1 MYSLAYAFVVVF
13 LLIALS
19 YNILP
24 LLRINDRDVVQY
36 LLREAHCDPNCTNQD
51 GHTPFSLT
59 RDPIILQELIS
70 NRANL
75 AIFYQRHGKELP
87 AVSVNTFVI
96 GRQGCGKS
104 TLSKALGKQSKGLAR
119 LTSRVVKV
127 TGVDEKT
134 AGITPYDIHNDH
146 FGHLALYD
154 FAGHEEY
161 YASHCTVIRS
171 VTMGSSTALFLLVAD
186 LRSSDTELRSTISYW
201 LHFVKTEC
209 IRSTVGPEPHVIIVG
224 SFADKIKSTSEL
236 MKKHEVVKSLLFT
249 PIFSGIHYSCFV
261 TTNCCFSESS
271 SMSDL
276 RQNIAK
282 SCEVLKTKA
291 EISFNSHCF
300 FLYLLDKYRQCP
312 AVTLD
317 TIHTRMQDNDGHELQ
332 DFIPRT
338 IPELCKA
345 CEDLNERGS
354 ILFVK
359 KTEDVTGSW
368 IILHK
373 EALLSQVTG
382 TVFAPEDLKE
392 YKALATSTGVVP
404 FTNITTHFP
413 ALDPHMVVDYMCYLE
428 FCHEVVDR
436 EALQFLQAPT
446 ISLADSTTKYYF
458 FPGLVHTDAP
468 SDVWKADPKFVY
480 QSGWV
485 LQCSQPHEFLSPRF
499 LQILL
504 LRLAFPFALA
514 LEQQVDHPALHR
526 KCSVWKNGIYWANRD
541 GVECLV
547 EIAATKNVNV
557 MLRCLKG
564 NDIHCVHLRSLVI
577 HKILS
582 TLEEFCPNVS
592 TSGMI
597 IHPSSVSYPLKL
609 DDKQTQYSLH
619 EIATAVCEAKTSVVN
634 EDGVLATL
642 EELLSFEPYAH
653 LGERILHELFSEEK
667 PHCDKEV
674 TDEFLYRIADQV
686 HKKKEMFAEL
696 FKSPATMLHERI
708 REAPPGP
715 THEIVRVFQL
725 WRDRS
730 EGTYQCLRKEL
741 DQFSVFGGR
750 NPQSLVESP

>member
-1 MYSLAYAFVVVF
+1 M
-13 LLIALS
+13 
-19 YNILP
+19 
-24 LLRINDRDVVQY
+24 
-36 LLREAHCDPNCTNQD
+36 
-51 GHTPFSLT
+51 T

-70 NRANL
+70 NKANL
-75 AIFYQRHGKELP
+75 AVFYQRHGKQLP
-87 AVSVNTFVI
+87 AESVNTFVI
-96 GRQGCGKS
+96 GRQGSGKS
-104 TLSKALGKQSKGLAR
+104 TLSKALGQQSKGLAR

-171 VTMGSSTALFLLVAD
+171 VTMGSSAVLFLLVAD
-186 LRSSDTELRSTISYW
+186 LRSSDTELRSTITYW

-209 IRSTVGPEPHVIIVG
+209 IRNTVGPEPHVIIVG
-224 SFADKIKSTSEL
+224 SFADKIKSKSEL
-236 MKKHEVVKSLLFT
+236 MKKHEVVKSLLST
-249 PIFSGIHYSCFV
+249 PVFSGIHYSCFV

-291 EISFNSHCF
+291 EMSFNSHCF

-317 TIHTRMQDNDGHELQ
+317 TIHTRMQDNDGHKLQ

-359 KTEDVTGSW
+359 KTEDVKGSW

-373 EALLSQVTG
+373 ETLLSQVTG

-392 YKALATSTGVVP
+392 HKALATSTGVVP

-413 ALDPHMVVDYMCYLE
+413 ALDPQMVVDYMCYLE

-446 ISLADSTTKYYF
+446 GSLADPTTKYYF

-468 SDVWKADPKFVY
+468 PDVWKADPKFLY

-547 EIAATKNVNV
+547 EIAATKNVHV

-577 HKILS
+577 HKILG

-592 TSGMI
+592 TTDMI
-597 IHPSSVSYPLKL
+597 IHPSSVTYPLKL
-609 DDKQTQYSLH
+609 YDKQTQYSLH
-619 EIATAVCEAKTSVVN
+619 EIATSVCEAKTSVVN

-653 LGERILHELFSEEK
+653 LGEHILRELFSEEK

-686 HKKKEMFAEL
+686 HEKKEKFVKL

-715 THEIVRVFQL
+715 THEIARVFQL

-730 EGTYQCLRKEL
+730 DGTYQCLRKEL

-750 NPQSLVESP
+750 NPLTC